1 MHVIKSIFGD
11 KQASK
16 PLKKPHISGTPF
28 PPPPPPPHHID
39 LPMEFGLISLL
50 VCMRF
55 LLFSYHHQN
64 MFLTFILF
72 LYMFDF

>member
-1 MHVIKSIFGD
+1 MHVIKSIFGDD

-16 PLKKPHISGTPF
+16 PLKKPHISGTPS
-28 PPPPPPPHHID
+28 PPHHID

-55 LLFSYHHQN
+55 LLFSYYHQN